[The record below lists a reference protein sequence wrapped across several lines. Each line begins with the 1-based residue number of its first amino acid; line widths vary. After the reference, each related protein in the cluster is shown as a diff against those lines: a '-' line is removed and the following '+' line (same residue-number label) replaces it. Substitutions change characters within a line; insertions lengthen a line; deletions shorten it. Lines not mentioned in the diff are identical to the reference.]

1 MNAFFAACVAA
12 IVLAVIGVVVLD
24 GAVQETSEQAYTVQ
38 GVRT

>member
-1 MNAFFAACVAA
+1 MNAFLAACVAA

-24 GAVQETSEQAYTVQ
+24 GAVQESSEQAYTVP

>member
-1 MNAFFAACVAA
+1 MKAFVAACLAA

-24 GAVQETSEQAYTVQ
+24 SAVQETSEQAYTVH